1 VSGSIPDPTRSAVVL
16 IDLLN
21 DFLHP
26 DGAYARG
33 GRADAHLAALPAHI
47 APLLPV
53 ARDAGAVVVFSRFT
67 IWPGRVGEPL
77 VAEHLLALRPFLR
90 PGDFAP
96 DSWGQRTVDVLGEP
110 DLTID
115 KVSYSAFAHTRLGW
129 WLGKVG
135 VDQVVLGGIVT
146 NGGVAS
152 TARDAHGQDLGVT
165 LMADGCGAF
174 DRAVHDATLTSLG
187 SVAPAVTVAD
197 VIAGWTDR

>member
-1 VSGSIPDPTRSAVVL
+1 MSAVVPDPTRSAVVL
-16 IDLLN
+16 IDLQN

-26 DGAYARG
+26 DGAYSRG
-33 GRADAHLAALPAHI
+33 GQADDRLAALPAHV
-47 APLLPV
+47 APLLAV
-53 ARDAGAVVVFSRFT
+53 ARIAGAVVVFSRFT
-67 IWPGRVGEPL
+67 IWPGRAGEPL

-90 PGDFAP
+90 RGDFAP
-96 DSWGQRTVDVLGEP
+96 DSWGQRTVDVLGTA

-135 VDQVVLGGIVT
+135 VDHLVLGGIVT

-165 LMADGCGAF
+165 LLADGCGAF
-174 DRAVHDATLTSLG
+174 DPMVHDATLTSLR
-187 SVAPAVTVAD
+187 SVAPAATVAE
-197 VIAGWTDR
+197 VAAAWTGR